1 MARLLEQGWDPTAK
15 DLSGWTP
22 ADYAKTCKDSEL
34 SSCQEVRRTLKE
46 LVKSNEVP
54 VNK

>member
-1 MARLLEQGWDPTAK
+1 MRKLLEQGWDPTVK

-34 SSCQEVRRTLKE
+34 SNCQEVRQTLKE
-46 LVKSNEVP
+46 LVKSNEVA
-54 VNK
+54 VEK